1 MASTITGYLLVLVY
15 LVTDA
20 RLRSGEKARSLVSGE
35 TDQKSTR
42 GLVLAL
48 VVSILFL
55 LLAPLFNYLR
65 LGRAGAGWLPGWF
78 GVGIMVLGIVLR
90 AWSTRV
96 LGRFYTRT
104 LLITPDHRV
113 VQEGPYKVVR
123 HPGYTGSLLVWVG
136 AGLAASNWIV
146 FLMVTLVSFI
156 AYIYRIQ
163 SEEAMLVAEFGGEY
177 EEYIRRTKRLIPY
190 VY

>member
-1 MASTITGYLLVLVY
+1 
-15 LVTDA
+15 
-20 RLRSGEKARSLVSGE
+20 
-35 TDQKSTR
+35 
-42 GLVLAL
+42 
-48 VVSILFL
+48 
-55 LLAPLFNYLR
+55 
-65 LGRAGAGWLPGWF
+65 
-78 GVGIMVLGIVLR
+78 
-90 AWSTRV
+90 
-96 LGRFYTRT
+96 
-104 LLITPDHRV
+104 
-113 VQEGPYKVVR
+113 
-123 HPGYTGSLLVWVG
+123 LLVWVG